1 MVWRNIEVAQSCP
14 TLCDPMDY
22 SLPGSLVHGIFQAR
36 ILEWAEYWE
45 ILMSPKKCLQ
55 PRVCVCMLVTQLC
68 PTLCDPMDCSPPSSS
83 VHGILQAR
91 ILGWVAIPFSK
102 GSSRPRDQTLEKPS
116 KSLSGYNQLK
126 RIFLL
131 SFSVIYLSSPFG
143 NLNVQEGQFIGLKNN
158 SWLQIH
164 LWNMDSV
171 CVCVLLIVKIL
182 I

>member
-1 MVWRNIEVAQSCP
+1 MTKIFRERITSNVDEGRVKLVLLYQLLLLLSYFSRVQLFATLWIVAS
-14 TLCDPMDY
+14 
-22 SLPGSLVHGIFQAR
+22 VHVIVQAR
-36 ILEWAEYWE
+36 ILEW
-45 ILMSPKKCLQ
+45 
-55 PRVCVCMLVTQLC
+55 
-68 PTLCDPMDCSPPSSS
+68 
-83 VHGILQAR
+83 
-91 ILGWVAIPFSK
+91 VAISFSRESFQLRDQTHSK

-164 LWNMDSV
+164 LWNMDSM

-182 I
+182 IVV